1 MSTAEQT
8 RSLPLHDPSWWAG
21 DFWDD
26 LAWLRA
32 HDPVHRVQTPAGPFW
47 ALARHA
53 DVLAVSR
60 DPETWRSGH
69 GVLIDDLRRTVA
81 GNESVIY
88 LDPPE
93 HARQRTLVS
102 RWFRPRTVAA
112 FEERVRERARAL
124 LDEVPL
130 GDVIDANEA
139 LAIPLPIRVI
149 ADMLGVPESDQA
161 SFREWS
167 DRVIEAGS
175 SQQVTD
181 ETAAGLLELYR
192 YFGDQLDRRRR
203 EPGDD
208 LVTELVQAEDADGL
222 SRADALAFC
231 MTLLVAGN
239 ETTRNLLANG
249 LIALAEHPDQW
260 ERLRSEPA
268 LVAPAVEELLRWVT
282 PVLHF
287 SRTATSSTAIGG
299 QRVEAGEMVVML
311 YASAN
316 RDEDVFGPTA
326 TALDLG
332 REPNHHVAFGFGEH
346 FCLGA
351 QLARLEARIFLVELI
366 ARVERIEVAGDVV
379 RKRSNLMRGLD
390 ALPMQLHPAT

>member
-1 MSTAEQT
+1 
-8 RSLPLHDPSWWAG
+8 
-21 DFWDD
+21 
-26 LAWLRA
+26 
-32 HDPVHRVQTPAGPFW
+32 
-47 ALARHA
+47 
-53 DVLAVSR
+53 
-60 DPETWRSGH
+60 
-69 GVLIDDLRRTVA
+69 
-81 GNESVIY
+81 
-88 LDPPE
+88 
-93 HARQRTLVS
+93 
-102 RWFRPRTVAA
+102 
-112 FEERVRERARAL
+112 
-124 LDEVPL
+124 
-130 GDVIDANEA
+130 
-139 LAIPLPIRVI
+139 
-149 ADMLGVPESDQA
+149 
-161 SFREWS
+161 
-167 DRVIEAGS
+167 
-175 SQQVTD
+175 
-181 ETAAGLLELYR
+181 
-192 YFGDQLDRRRR
+192 
-203 EPGDD
+203 
-208 LVTELVQAEDADGL
+208 
-222 SRADALAFC
+222 

-260 ERLRSEPA
+260 DRLRSEPA

-287 SRTATSSTAIGG
+287 SRTATRSTAISG

-366 ARVERIEVAGDVV
+366 ARVQRIEVAGDVV

-390 ALPMQLHPAT
+390 ALPMKLHPAT